1 MLYGDG
7 DGIEFVSVVKSR
19 DVKSKREGDPV
30 RETKMGVLMEP
41 SLSSSPPDV
50 QFVNDAL
57 ERINSSSSLTF
68 TSITLP
74 FPAFRWIP
82 MNPVL

>member
-7 DGIEFVSVVKSR
+7 EEEELVSGVKSR
-19 DVKSKREGDPV
+19 DVKFKREGNPV
-30 RETKMGVLMEP
+30 REMNMGVLMEP

-50 QFVNDAL
+50 QFMNDAL
-57 ERINSSSSLTF
+57 EIINSSSSLTL

-82 MNPVL
+82 MNRVL